1 MTDKVALFRQIAA
14 IEAEIKD
21 RSAGARS
28 RLDRSASQRQCD
40 GLEAG
45 AKTLLWL
52 SQNAARIAAAS
63 PLPACTISMTRQV
76 TAVETELKDRR
87 SGARAKLSSS
97 AAIYQRDGL
106 QAAANTLRW
115 LQQNEASIKGAL
127 RQ

>member
-1 MTDKVALFRQIAA
+1 MTDKIALFRQIAA
-14 IEAEIKD
+14 VEAEIKD

-45 AKTLLWL
+45 AKTLRWL
-52 SQNAARIAAAS
+52 LQNEARINAACALMAGA
-63 PLPACTISMTRQV
+63 ISMTRQI

-87 SGARAKLSSS
+87 SGARAKLSSA

-106 QAAANTLRW
+106 ETAANTLRR

>member
-14 IEAEIKD
+14 VENEIKD

-45 AKTLLWL
+45 AKTLRWL
-52 SQNAARIAAAS
+52 LQNEARIAAAAR
-63 PLPACTISMTRQV
+63 LPACAISITRQV

-87 SGARAKLSSS
+87 SGGRGKLSSA

-106 QAAANTLRW
+106 EAAANTLRW
-115 LQQNEASIKGAL
+115 LQQNEASIKGAM

>member
-21 RSAGARS
+21 RSAGARA

-45 AKTLLWL
+45 AKTLRWL
-52 SQNAARIAAAS
+52 SQNAVRIAAAS
-63 PLPACTISMTRQV
+63 PLPACTISMTRQL

-87 SGARAKLSSS
+87 SGARAKLGSS

-106 QAAANTLRW
+106 EAAANTLRW
-115 LQQNEASIKGAL
+115 LQQHEASIKGAL